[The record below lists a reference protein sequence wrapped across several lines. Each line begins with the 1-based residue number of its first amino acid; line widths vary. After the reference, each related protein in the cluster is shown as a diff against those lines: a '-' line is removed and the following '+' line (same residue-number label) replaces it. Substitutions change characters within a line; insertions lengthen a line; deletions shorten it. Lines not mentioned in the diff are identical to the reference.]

1 MTRGLGCGPI
11 APKGHV
17 MPSYEYRLA
26 DSAGIVQMTSK
37 HYVADDA
44 AAKVTAR
51 TIFDTFLDFQTLE
64 IWRRDR
70 RVATLRRENFQRT
83 ALVGRDNA
91 PEYGVAFKRH

>member
-1 MTRGLGCGPI
+1 MGIGADKSRGNI
-11 APKGHV
+11 

-70 RVATLRRENFQRT
+70 RVASLRRENFPRT
-83 ALVGRDNA
+83 ALVRRDNA
-91 PEYGVAFKRH
+91 AEHGVAFKRH

>member
-1 MTRGLGCGPI
+1 
-11 APKGHV
+11 

-26 DSAGIVQMTSK
+26 DATGVVQMTSK
-37 HYVADDA
+37 HYAADDA
-44 AAKVTAR
+44 ATKVIAQ

-70 RVATLRRENFQRT
+70 RVATLRRENFGRT
-83 ALVGRDNA
+83 ALVGSDNA

>member
-1 MTRGLGCGPI
+1 
-11 APKGHV
+11 

-44 AAKVTAR
+44 AANATAK

-64 IWRRDR
+64 IWCHDR
-70 RVATLRRENFQRT
+70 RVSTLRRENFLRT
-83 ALVGRDNA
+83 AFPGRDDA
-91 PEYGVAFKRH
+91 REYGVAFKRH